1 MTKKILEGLEDA
13 DDFSKVNIKEE
24 PNDFLAPT
32 SKRKASKDGTAVP
45 PAPQIVDD
53 TGTAWS
59 LSSEEALGGYVIL
72 RDRKRMPGAGVT
84 LLWHTGRVCLRNSP
98 GVWFIWDDANQ
109 RWGQTSEPL
118 SVT

>member
-1 MTKKILEGLEDA
+1 MIKKTFSDLEDA
-13 DDFSKVNIKEE
+13 DDFSKVKIKDE
-24 PNDFLAPT
+24 PNDFLASMPE
-32 SKRKASKDGTAVP
+32 RKASKEGTSVP
-45 PAPQIVDD
+45 PAPHIVDD

-59 LSSEEALGGYVIL
+59 ISSEEALGGYVIL